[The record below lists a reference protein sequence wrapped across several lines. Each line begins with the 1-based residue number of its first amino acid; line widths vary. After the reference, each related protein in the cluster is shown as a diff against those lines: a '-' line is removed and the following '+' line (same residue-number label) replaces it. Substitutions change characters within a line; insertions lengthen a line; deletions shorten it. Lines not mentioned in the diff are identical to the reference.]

1 MRFNGRSG
9 VEVRLPNDLEDLKG
23 YTSLSLFLQRPEST
37 ETGGT
42 ENMFVM
48 YLGNK
53 DVSIALTF
61 PWFLKQNMAFEVH
74 DTAMWLP
81 LAWQEEIP
89 LPLMAPWA
97 ISHQFKVAF
106 GGGDLEAVLD
116 GPACEHMC
124 VYTWARPY
132 LGLKISTLP
141 SQPGSS
147 IKAFWRSEQLF
158 LTALDSVLF
167 SGRPAADP
175 PMSLGWRPSVN
186 GAWREIKPLL
196 PH

>member
-53 DVSIALTF
+53 DVSISLTF
-61 PWFLKQNMAFEVH
+61 PWFLKQNMAFEVR
-74 DTAMWLP
+74 DTAMSLP

-89 LPLMAPWA
+89 LPLMAPWE
-97 ISHQFKVAF
+97 ISHPFKVAF

-116 GPACEHMC
+116 GPSM
-124 VYTWARPY
+124 
-132 LGLKISTLP
+132 
-141 SQPGSS
+141 
-147 IKAFWRSEQLF
+147 
-158 LTALDSVLF
+158 
-167 SGRPAADP
+167 
-175 PMSLGWRPSVN
+175 
-186 GAWREIKPLL
+186 
-196 PH
+196 

>member
-23 YTSLSLFLQRPEST
+23 YTSLSLFLQRPEAT

-61 PWFLKQNMAFEVH
+61 PWFLKQNMAFEV
-74 DTAMWLP
+74 
-81 LAWQEEIP
+81 P
-89 LPLMAPWA
+89 LPLMAPWE
-97 ISHQFKVAF
+97 ISHPFKVAF

-116 GPACEHMC
+116 GPSM
-124 VYTWARPY
+124 
-132 LGLKISTLP
+132 
-141 SQPGSS
+141 
-147 IKAFWRSEQLF
+147 
-158 LTALDSVLF
+158 
-167 SGRPAADP
+167 
-175 PMSLGWRPSVN
+175 
-186 GAWREIKPLL
+186 
-196 PH
+196 